1 MDDTLRQLVQAF
13 DRMAESYRLI
23 ADRVGRRLDELEDV
37 HASLKDYVRQLEE
50 RSTQLSESNTGLC
63 ARVAEL
69 EAQAQDLRQL
79 NEGLQALDRQ
89 KSDFLTTLS
98 HQIRTPLTVIE
109 GSLRLLFHEEGV
121 EPAARHEFLTM
132 AHQHVDRLIRLVG
145 NFLSLTRIESG
156 QIVGERRE
164 LDLSLL
170 VKRTV
175 DRLRP
180 VAINR
185 HIRIDLE
192 QPPKRVLVQGDIE
205 MLESVLINL
214 VDNAVKFSGQGKVVQ
229 IKVEETPTE
238 ALVHCMSRRSSSR
251 RTRDGY
257 GRRAKSAAGAS
268 LALPFREA
276 PPFYIRWRDVHSQ
289 SGSVPTPDPGPLR
302 NRHFPMTMSLASP
315 RMCAERGCC
324 SSSSSSSTGMN
335 ALPGPPHPTGPTVHP
350 RL

>member
-1 MDDTLRQLVQAF
+1 MSTSL
-13 DRMAESYRLI
+13 AEI
-23 ADRVGRRLDELEDV
+23 
-37 HASLKDYVRQLEE
+37 
-50 RSTQLSESNTGLC
+50 
-63 ARVAEL
+63 
-69 EAQAQDLRQL
+69 EAQAQDLRQQ

-175 DRLRP
+175 DRLTP

-214 VDNAVKFSGQGKVVQ
+214 MDNAVKFSGQGKVVQ
-229 IKVEETPTE
+229 IKVEETPSE
-238 ALVHCMSRRSSSR
+238 ALVHVTDQGFKHLLFTFDGMMWLAIMVGPHSGCWSS
-251 RTRDGY
+251 
-257 GRRAKSAAGAS
+257 AK
-268 LALPFREA
+268 
-276 PPFYIRWRDVHSQ
+276 V
-289 SGSVPTPDPGPLR
+289 
-302 NRHFPMTMSLASP
+302 RHFPVTIPLKSP
-315 RMCAERGCC
+315 RM
-324 SSSSSSSTGMN
+324 
-335 ALPGPPHPTGPTVHP
+335 
-350 RL
+350 

>member
-1 MDDTLRQLVQAF
+1 MNDTLRQLVQAF

-23 ADRVGRRLDELEDV
+23 AGRVGRRLDELEDV

-50 RSTQLSESNTGLC
+50 RSTQLSESNTDLC

-69 EAQAQDLRQL
+69 ATQAQDLRQE

-109 GSLRLLFHEEGV
+109 GSLRLLSHEEGV

-185 HIRIDLE
+185 HLRIDLE

-238 ALVHCMSRRSSSR
+238 ALVHVTDQGCGIPSEVLDRIFERFYRMELPGIPKTAGSGLGLYVSKIIVEAHE
-251 RTRDGY
+251 
-257 GRRAKSAAGAS
+257 GRIWATSEVGRGSIFS
-268 LALPFREA
+268 IALPRSTSFL
-276 PPFYIRWRDVHSQ
+276 HS
-289 SGSVPTPDPGPLR
+289 
-302 NRHFPMTMSLASP
+302 MA
-315 RMCAERGCC
+315 
-324 SSSSSSSTGMN
+324 
-335 ALPGPPHPTGPTVHP
+335 
-350 RL
+350 